1 MRKNCDVCGGE
12 FEARTPL
19 ARRSLTPE
27 VAKLL
32 AVNKRVG

>member
-1 MRKNCDVCGGE
+1 VLLKAALRE
-12 FEARTPL
+12 LAEAIPL